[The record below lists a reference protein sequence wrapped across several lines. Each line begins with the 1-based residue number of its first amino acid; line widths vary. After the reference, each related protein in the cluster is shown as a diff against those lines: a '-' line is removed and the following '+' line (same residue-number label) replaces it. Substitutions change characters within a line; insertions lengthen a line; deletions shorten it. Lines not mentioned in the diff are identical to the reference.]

1 VRAGLRLLED
11 QQKIEAVKFEALRAA
26 IAAGLARGSAVSAD
40 RVFDRLQARYKAK
53 LAAAE

>member
-1 VRAGLRLLED
+1 LLED